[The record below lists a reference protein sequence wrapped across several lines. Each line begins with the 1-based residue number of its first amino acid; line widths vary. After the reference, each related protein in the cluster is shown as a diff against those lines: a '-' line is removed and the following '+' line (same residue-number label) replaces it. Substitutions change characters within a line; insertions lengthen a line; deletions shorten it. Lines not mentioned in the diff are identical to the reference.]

1 MLTEDQ
7 VKKIISLNESLQVQ
21 LADANTMLANREAEI
36 DLLNNELAATTE
48 LRSRLDGQLVEIES
62 MNNKITKGHQQAIGA
77 EGRELELHQELTE
90 MARLNKKN
98 GELVKEHAYIQSQ
111 FADLAEQV
119 TLLHQRNVKLQKLAA
134 GIGEL
139 ESMLESTKL
148 ERDGLKTRLAT
159 MESEKKMRN
168 I

>member
-98 GELVKEHAYIQSQ
+98 GELVKEHA
-111 FADLAEQV
+111 
-119 TLLHQRNVKLQKLAA
+119 
-134 GIGEL
+134 
-139 ESMLESTKL
+139 
-148 ERDGLKTRLAT
+148 
-159 MESEKKMRN
+159 
-168 I
+168 